1 MNKIYQVYQVS
12 DSTGETLDRI
22 FLAIKAQF
30 SNFNCKTIHHSFTRT
45 KNQIDNI
52 ISKSKTEDNII
63 ILYTIVDNN
72 LAKYLASETKKNN
85 IPCFEVL
92 GNLISSF
99 SELLKQEASRKP
111 SGQHTLDKRY
121 YNRIEA
127 VQFTISHDD
136 GKIISNLGDWDVIL
150 VGVSRTSKTPTSIYL
165 ANRGYK
171 VSNIPIIPNK
181 NLPNELF
188 ESSKKICVVGLIC
201 EPTRL
206 SDVRRN
212 RIQSMYEDR
221 PLNYTNEKE
230 ILSELE
236 NSKKIFKKYNW
247 PTIDVTRKSVE
258 ETAASIIKIL
268 DILNSKWLIKL
279 FLHQGARW
287 GKKS

>member
-1 MNKIYQVYQVS
+1 MNKVYQVYQIS

-52 ISKSKTEDNII
+52 ISKSKTEENII

-72 LAKYLASETKKNN
+72 LAKYLALETKKNN

-99 SELLKQEASRKP
+99 SKLLKQEANRKP
-111 SGQHTLDKRY
+111 SGQHVLDKDY

-136 GKIISNLGDWDVIL
+136 GKIISDLEDSDVML

-188 ESSKKICVVGLIC
+188 ESSKKTCVVGLIC

-236 NSKKIFKKYNW
+236 NSKKMFKKYNW

-268 DILNSKWLIKL
+268 DILNSK
-279 FLHQGARW
+279 
-287 GKKS
+287 